1 MKSYFSGRYFHVA
14 IIAFSLV
21 VLVAWYFLT
30 GTEPASNVSE
40 SPGFSVSD
48 TKRTGPAE
56 RRSMK
61 VISAAEAIRGNAGA
75 SPASSERARELE
87 RLKQKWLEIG
97 SGDHDIDRRDA
108 LAEESALK
116 LSFSLELLELA
127 DFLRERGILAG
138 GNAGSDLELVASLS
152 LSSDNAGEA
161 RQLLIEVVG
170 KDIPKDVMHEW
181 CYSAGRSCPPEEFQA
196 FLDALSAVSIEA
208 ASIARLGRARETLQ
222 SEPVATIASAM
233 DALENIPS
241 ESSRLSNLLET
252 LPPSA
257 DFEAIAGM
265 LHEKDPDGTRFK
277 YARDAFFRNW
287 ADFHSAGA
295 ANHVLANAQNYPIEL
310 ISLIAS
316 RANPDDAIEWIGYFP
331 RGAYRDA
338 AAAGLAKG
346 HGLSNSVK
354 AREIAAV
361 IEDPKVRAEAIK
373 SIEASERTVRSGEK
387 Y

>member
-1 MKSYFSGRYFHVA
+1 MKSYFPSRIFHVA
-14 IIAFSLV
+14 IIVLSLV
-21 VLVAWYFLT
+21 LLVAWYFLT
-30 GTEPASNVSE
+30 GGETDSDASE
-40 SPGFSVSD
+40 SPESSVSD

-56 RRSMK
+56 RRSMR

-108 LAEESALK
+108 LAKESALK

-138 GNAGSDLELVASLS
+138 GNAGSDLELVASFS
-152 LSSDNAGEA
+152 LSSENAAEA

-170 KDIPKDVMHEW
+170 KDVPRDVILKW
-181 CYSAGRSCPPEEFQA
+181 CYSAGRSCPPEELQA
-196 FLDALSAVSIEA
+196 FIDALSAVSIEA
-208 ASIARLGRARETLQ
+208 ASMARLGRARETLQ
-222 SEPVATIASAM
+222 SDPVATIASAM

-241 ESSRLSNLLET
+241 EWIRLSSLLQT
-252 LPPSA
+252 LPPSS

-265 LHEKDPDGTRFK
+265 LHEKDPDGTRFDS
-277 YARDAFFRNW
+277 ARDAFFRNW
-287 ADFHSAGA
+287 ASFDPAGA

-310 ISLIAS
+310 ISLIAR
-316 RANPDDAIEWIGYFP
+316 RANPDDALEWVGHFP
-331 RGAYRDA
+331 KGAYRDA
-338 AAAGLAKG
+338 AAAGLAEG
-346 HGLSNSVK
+346 HSMSNSLK

-373 SIEASERTVRSGEK
+373 SIEGYERMIRNGDK